1 MNFLL
6 SEIGI
11 GNVIFESHICLKT
24 VVRTYLYIKNRGL
37 LFHGIACTLTLEW
50 CSKKCWCGYDNESLR
65 IKWNNDGYEK

>member
-11 GNVIFESHICLKT
+11 GNAIFESHICLET

-37 LFHGIACTLTLEW
+37 SFHCIACTLTQSSVQRYVDVGMTTSHL
-50 CSKKCWCGYDNESLR
+50 G
-65 IKWNNDGYEK
+65 